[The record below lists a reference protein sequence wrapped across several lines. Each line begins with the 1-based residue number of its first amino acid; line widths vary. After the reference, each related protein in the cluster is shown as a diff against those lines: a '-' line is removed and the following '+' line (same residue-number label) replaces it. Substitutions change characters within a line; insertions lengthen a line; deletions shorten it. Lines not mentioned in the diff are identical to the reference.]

1 MFVVVTGAPA
11 AGKTTV
17 SSALARELGL
27 PRLAKDTLKAGL
39 LEVLDAPDVET
50 SRRIGSAAVA
60 ALLAVA
66 AESPGAV
73 LDSVWVHPDSASRLR
88 ALPGT
93 VVEVF
98 CTCDLDE
105 LRRRYR
111 HRAEQRSGRPYDFDL
126 ERPER
131 ELWND
136 RSLQPLAGGWPVIT
150 LDTAAA
156 WDAPSV
162 AEAVRQ
168 AADDDVSAARGRR
181 PPPRPRR

>member
-1 MFVVVTGAPA
+1 MFVVVTGAPE

-17 SSALARELGL
+17 STALAQELGL

-39 LEVLDAPDVET
+39 LEVLDAPDVES

-66 AESPGAV
+66 AESSGAV
-73 LDSVWVHPDSASRLR
+73 LDSVWVHPDSAARLR

-93 VVEVF
+93 VIEVF

-136 RSLQPLAGGWPVIT
+136 RSLRPLGGGWPVIT
-150 LDTAAA
+150 LDTTAA
-156 WDAPSV
+156 WDPPSL
-162 AEAVRQ
+162 ADAVRQ
-168 AADDDVSAARGRR
+168 AAEDVSAARDRR